1 MTMLRRSFLSLLF
14 ALAALTPA
22 DAADKAAPPN
32 PNQTVA
38 FADGI
43 AMHRDL
49 VYATLDGF
57 RPLTLDLYQTPPKP
71 KETSRPV
78 ILFIHGGD
86 WAAGDA
92 RHLPGFNDFPS
103 TLAALAAKG
112 YVVAS
117 VNYRLSG
124 EAHFPAPIQDVKS
137 AIRWL
142 RGHAADYDIDTTR
155 VMAWGA
161 EAGGQIAAM
170 VGASC
175 GVNALEPAADAKSK
189 ATLVSDCVQGVID
202 WYSPADLASW
212 DTGGAHPS
220 EPGAPTRL
228 GAYLGCEAADCAP
241 GLVRAASPHSYITSL
256 TPPFLIQHG
265 SADARVAPD
274 QSQKLNDAL
283 RDQHVSSEI
292 LIYPGVEQDFGRNGF
307 PDAAANAKAL
317 ADMEDFIVKTF
328 PPTSISAKPVAAST
342 KSKSARTKSSAK
354 ARK

>member
-1 MTMLRRSFLSLLF
+1 MLRRGLLG
-14 ALAALTPA
+14 ALLAIAALLPA
-22 DAADKAAPPN
+22 HAADKRADI
-32 PNQTVA
+32 NQTVA
-38 FADGI
+38 FSGGVV
-43 AMHRDL
+43 MYRDL
-49 VYATLDGF
+49 VYAAMDGY
-57 RPLTLDLYQTPPKP
+57 RPLTLDLYQTPSKAKAPP
-71 KETSRPV
+71 RPL
-78 ILFIHGGD
+78 ILFVHGGG
-86 WAAGDA
+86 WAMGDA
-92 RHLPGFNDFPS
+92 RHLAGFADFPS

-142 RGHAADYDIDTTR
+142 RGRAADYNLDPTR

-170 VGASC
+170 VGTSC
-175 GVNALEPAADAKSK
+175 GVNALEPTADAKSK
-189 ATLVSDCVQGVID
+189 TTLTSDCVQGVID
-202 WYSPADLASW
+202 WYGPTDLASW
-212 DTGGAHPS
+212 DTGDAHPS

-241 GLVRAASPHSYITSL
+241 GLVRAASPHSYISSL

-265 SADARVAPD
+265 SADTNVPPE

-283 RDQHVSSEI
+283 HDQHVPADI
-292 LIYPGVEQDFGRNGF
+292 IIYPGVGQDFSTNGA
-307 PDAAANAKAL
+307 PDPAANAKAL
-317 ADMEDFIVKTF
+317 ADMEDFIAKFF
-328 PPTSISAKPVAAST
+328 PPPPPPAKVSAKPN
-342 KSKSARTKSSAK
+342 SARTAKSK

>member
-1 MTMLRRSFLSLLF
+1 MLRRSVLSLLF
-14 ALAALTPA
+14 ALAAPMPA
-22 DAADKAAPPN
+22 QAADKAPPPN
-32 PNQTVA
+32 SNQTVA

-57 RPLTLDLYQTPPKP
+57 RPLTLDLYQTQPKA
-71 KETSRPV
+71 KETPRPV

-142 RGHAADYDIDTTR
+142 RGHAADYNIDTTR

-189 ATLVSDCVQGVID
+189 ATLVSDCVQGVVD
-202 WYSPADLASW
+202 WYGPADLASW

-265 SADARVAPD
+265 SADRRVAPD

-292 LIYPGVEQDFGRNGF
+292 SIYPGVEQDFGRDGV
-307 PDAAANAKAL
+307 PDPAANAKAL
-317 ADMEDFIVKTF
+317 ADMEDFIAKTF
-328 PPTSISAKPVAAST
+328 PPAPTSPKSVAT
-342 KSKSARTKSSAK
+342 KSKPARTTRPAKSPAK